1 MNRRRLLTTLSLVT
15 LAAVA
20 GTAPRSAAAAS
31 GTVAVLPAAIVNS
44 AVQNGPKLTGA
55 METVLKG
62 KGLRPLDAT
71 LVTRA
76 VSAAGMKLAQP
87 QPLGRLAA
95 LGKTLKADYVVYTRI
110 LSVGKPIN
118 ARNETDREAVM
129 LVNVV
134 DVATARIKHTYQS
147 SVAFSDASNNRQS
160 LIPDAAAREAAEKM
174 LAAFLKP

>member
-1 MNRRRLLTTLSLVT
+1 MNRRCLLTTLSLVT
-15 LAAVA
+15 LAAA

-44 AVQNGPKLTGA
+44 AAPNGPKLTGA
-55 METVLKG
+55 MEAVLKG

-76 VSAAGMKLAQP
+76 VSAAGMNLAQP
-87 QPLGRLAA
+87 QPLNRLAA
-95 LGKTLKADYVVYTRI
+95 LGKTLKADYVVYTRV

-118 ARNETDREAVM
+118 ARNETDREAVI

-147 SVAFSDASNNRQS
+147 SVGFSDASNNRQS